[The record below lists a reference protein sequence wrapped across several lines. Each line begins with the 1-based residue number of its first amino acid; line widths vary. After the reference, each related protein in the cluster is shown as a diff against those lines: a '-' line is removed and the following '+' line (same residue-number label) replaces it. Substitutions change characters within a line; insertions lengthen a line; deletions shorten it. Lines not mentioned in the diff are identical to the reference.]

1 MAAPGSTNL
10 HDEATMNQL
19 DKFKKQAAFR
29 AVELVEP
36 GMVLGLGSGTTAS
49 YALES
54 ISERLK
60 DKQLTDILGIPS
72 SVQTARLARSYDI
85 PLTSLDEKP
94 EIDLTIDGADEVDP
108 RLNLIKGGGGAL
120 LREKVLMQA
129 SKRNIVIVDESK
141 YSSYLGHNW
150 PVPLEVIP
158 FARIPVEKY
167 LDALGATVSYRMD
180 EKNKPFKT
188 DQGNFILDA
197 NFGLIKNPRDLAEI
211 LNARAGI
218 VEHGLFLGLASQ
230 VIIAGENG
238 VRFLEPENRQVR

>member
-1 MAAPGSTNL
+1 
-10 HDEATMNQL
+10 MNPQEE
-19 DKFKKQAAFR
+19 FKKQAAYR
-29 AVELVEP
+29 AVEFVEP

-49 YALES
+49 HALEG
-54 ISERLK
+54 ISERLRNKELK
-60 DKQLTDILGIPS
+60 DIVAIPS
-72 SVQTARLARSYDI
+72 SLQTAKLARKYDI
-85 PLTSLDEKP
+85 PLTSLDEHA

-141 YSSYLGHNW
+141 YSPCLGRNW

-158 FARIPVEKY
+158 FARTPEEKY
-167 LDALGATVSYRMD
+167 LTALGATVSYRRD
-180 EKNKPFKT
+180 AKKKLFKT
-188 DQGNFILDA
+188 DQGNLILDT
-197 NFGLIKNPRDLAEI
+197 NFGMIKDPWELGNL

-230 VIIAGENG
+230 VVIAGENG
-238 VRFLEPENRQVR
+238 IRFLESPESRGDPPNEAYKLNRGV